1 MPARDNG
8 VMAQVGN
15 DRSVKLHT
23 GRSIPILGFGT
34 FQLKG
39 SDAYDAVR
47 FALETGYRHLD
58 TATGYGNEVEVGR
71 AIRDSGVPREE
82 IYVTTKLPPDNA
94 GRERSTIEASLRD
107 LGLDQVDMWLIHW
120 PPGGGPGVETW
131 RAFLE
136 LRQEGKARDVGVSN
150 YSPQQIET
158 LIEATGEAPAMNQI
172 RWSPAIY
179 DGSRLEH
186 SRRHGVVLEGYSPFR
201 ASDLEDPVIGEIAA
215 AHGVSVPQVIL
226 RWHIDTGVVVIPK
239 SATPERIRS
248 NFDVFGFQLTGEEVA
263 RLNGLGS

>member
-1 MPARDNG
+1 
-8 VMAQVGN
+8 MAQVGN
-15 DRSVKLHT
+15 DSSVTFHT

-34 FQLKG
+34 WQLRG
-39 SDAYDAVR
+39 REAYDAVR
-47 FALETGYRHLD
+47 FALETGYRHID

-82 IYVTTKLPPDNA
+82 IFVTTKLPPDNA
-94 GRERSTIEASLRD
+94 GRERGTIEASLRD

-120 PPGGGPGVETW
+120 PPSGGPGVKTW

-136 LRQEGKARDVGVSN
+136 LREEGKARDVGVSN
-150 YSPQQIET
+150 YSPDQIET

-179 DGSRLEH
+179 DGPRLEH
-186 SRRHGVVLEGYSPFR
+186 SRRHRVVLEGYSPFR
-201 ASDLEDPVIGEIAA
+201 ASDLEEPVIAEIAA
-215 AHGVSVPQVIL
+215 AHGVSAPQVIL

-239 SATPERIRS
+239 SASPERIRQ
-248 NFDVFGFQLTGEEVA
+248 NFDVFGFRLTDEEVS
-263 RLNGLGS
+263 RLNALG